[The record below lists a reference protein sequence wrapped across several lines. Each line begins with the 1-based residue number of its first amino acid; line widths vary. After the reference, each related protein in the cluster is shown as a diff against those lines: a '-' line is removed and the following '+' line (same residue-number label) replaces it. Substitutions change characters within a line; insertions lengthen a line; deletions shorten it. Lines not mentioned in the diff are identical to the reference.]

1 MRRNQNT
8 FILLFIFFIAIA
20 VGSLFALDGKNSVFD
35 RGINTLGV
43 KNALLNEL
51 VVGTQP
57 QDMEE
62 SFETSDP
69 EPDEETKIQQE
80 QVSVPSDVKE
90 PSDDGVRFFILTVNT
105 KNTILRLR
113 EEPSTKSAVI
123 DKLEKGSSGYV
134 LQPGNIWCKVS
145 VPSGMTGNVATK
157 NIKVTEVLREEFPE
171 DLRECVTAPTEILS
185 EAFEE
190 TDDN

>member
-8 FILLFIFFIAIA
+8 FILLFIFFIAVA
-20 VGSLFALDGKNSVFD
+20 VGSLFVLDGKNSVFD

-62 SFETSDP
+62 SFEFSNP
-69 EPDEETKIQQE
+69 EPKEETKIQQE
-80 QVSVPSDVKE
+80 QVSGPSDVKE

-113 EEPSTKSAVI
+113 EEPSTESAVI
-123 DKLEKGSSGYV
+123 DRLEKGSSGYV

-145 VPSGMTGNVATK
+145 VPSGMTGYVATK
-157 NIKVTEVLREEFPE
+157 YIKVTEVRREEFPE
-171 DLRECVTAPTEILS
+171 DLRARVTAPTEILS
-185 EAFEE
+185 ETFEG